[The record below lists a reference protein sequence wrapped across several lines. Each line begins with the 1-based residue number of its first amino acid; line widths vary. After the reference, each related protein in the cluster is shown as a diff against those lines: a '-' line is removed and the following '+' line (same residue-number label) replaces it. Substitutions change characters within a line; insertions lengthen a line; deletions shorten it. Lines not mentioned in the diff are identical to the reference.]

1 MHRSLSEWLFFIPFS
16 TIPHPV
22 SFICLV
28 PHSFRCRVVVKP
40 ENVLFQVRQDEL
52 QVTFSWPEIKAGG
65 NFDTLRN
72 SARLRECPKLK
83 LWQQSKGTVLPKNAY
98 CRKHTYFQKTV
109 TSMLGRLHVLSP
121 VTLVKIRDS
130 SLFCFT
136 GFAQILRVP
145 IFKCPQAIGHRTL
158 PSLPFW
164 TLLLP
169 LCSLM

>member
-65 NFDTLRN
+65 NFGTLRN

-83 LWQQSKGTVLPKNAY
+83 LWQQSKETVLPKNAY
-98 CRKHTYFQKTV
+98 CRKHTYFQKHLRRR
-109 TSMLGRLHVLSP
+109 SSFRLVHGEW
-121 VTLVKIRDS
+121 R
-130 SLFCFT
+130 
-136 GFAQILRVP
+136 
-145 IFKCPQAIGHRTL
+145 
-158 PSLPFW
+158 SLPKID
-164 TLLLP
+164 L
-169 LCSLM
+169 SLERRFFD